1 MDKQQMIEEAKK
13 QAELLLEKAIVDH
26 GDKAVEMLIEKMK
39 ELIPGKLDDLAL
51 DAIKPKAKE
60 IIKEAL
66 LKQVEKI
73 SQEV

>member
-1 MDKQQMIEEAKK
+1 MILEVKK
-13 QAELLLEKAIVDH
+13 QAELMLEKAIVEH

-39 ELIPGKLDDLAL
+39 ELIPGKLDDLAF
-51 DAIKPKAKE
+51 DAIKSKAKE